1 MAFYGIIFLAECI
14 LVTVWFELKPMS
26 TFFFTFS
33 SFFFFFSLQLLTLS
47 TQNSAYVYC
56 LRSYKLYF
64 LETFLLKMSPTIL
77 FTHLKII
84 SLQYFQFQ
92 FQFSVLL
99 VSSIWSIHF
108 VYALDPLTSIAFAF
122 FFLFFSRFALGKGQ
136 LLLFTYCNNTVHT
149 FKNIKNKSHGTI
161 YIFKNY
167 FIIIF
172 LIFNLNKNKLYPNNP
187 FCRFVKA
194 RTKKRN
200 KNK

>member
-1 MAFYGIIFLAECI
+1 MNSIF
-14 LVTVWFELKPMS
+14 VH
-26 TFFFTFS
+26 
-33 SFFFFFSLQLLTLS
+33 
-47 TQNSAYVYC
+47 C
-56 LRSYKLYF
+56 LRTHKFNF
-64 LETFLLKMSPTIL
+64 LSNFLLKIGPTVL

-167 FIIIF
+167 FITIF

>member
-1 MAFYGIIFLAECI
+1 MLWIRSRL
-14 LVTVWFELKPMS
+14 LRLP
-26 TFFFTFS
+26 
-33 SFFFFFSLQLLTLS
+33 FFFFF
-47 TQNSAYVYC
+47 
-56 LRSYKLYF
+56 
-64 LETFLLKMSPTIL
+64 
-77 FTHLKII
+77 
-84 SLQYFQFQ
+84 
-92 FQFSVLL
+92 
-99 VSSIWSIHF
+99 
-108 VYALDPLTSIAFAF
+108 
-122 FFLFFSRFALGKGQ
+122 FFLRFALGKGQ

-167 FIIIF
+167 FITIF